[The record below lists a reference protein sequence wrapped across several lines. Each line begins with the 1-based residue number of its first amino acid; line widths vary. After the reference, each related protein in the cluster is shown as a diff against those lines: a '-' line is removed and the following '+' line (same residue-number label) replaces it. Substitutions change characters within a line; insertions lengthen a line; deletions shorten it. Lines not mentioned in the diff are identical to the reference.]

1 MTTAPAVR
9 NGTTPTTE
17 HRHQRA
23 SHLRWFKLG
32 ELVPSPYGQRRFEP
46 AWANEIASD
55 LKIEEIGFPVVS
67 LRDGI
72 PYVTD
77 GQHRIAA
84 LRIFGFGE
92 DDTIQ
97 CEVYENLSLREEAEK
112 FLDRNHNKAVSALS
126 KFGVAVTAERREE
139 VAIDRIVRVNG
150 LHVGHNKSAG
160 AITAVGA
167 LRKVYRRYGGEVVL
181 GKVLRI
187 IRDAYGDSGFQALII
202 EGIGLC
208 LHRYNGEI
216 DEAQM
221 MARLAKTSGGLNGL
235 MQPAIKTHIAMG
247 QPKASCIAATAASIY
262 NRDQKGKKLA
272 PWWKE

>member
-1 MTTAPAVR
+1 MTTLTPAV
-9 NGTTPTTE
+9 NGTKPSMGE
-17 HRHQRA
+17 KKQRS
-23 SHLRWFKLG
+23 SHLRWFKIG

-46 AWANEIASD
+46 AWANDIASD
-55 LKIEEIGFPVVS
+55 LKLEEIGFPVVS

-72 PYVTD
+72 PYITD
-77 GQHRIAA
+77 GQHRVAA
-84 LRIFGFGE
+84 LRIFGFSL

-97 CEVYENLSLREEAEK
+97 CEVYEGLTPQEEAEK
-112 FLDRNHNKAVSALS
+112 FLDRNHSKSVSALS
-126 KFGVAVTAERREE
+126 KFSVAVTAERREE
-139 VAIDRIVRVNG
+139 VTIDRIVRVNG
-150 LHVGHNKSAG
+150 LHVGRNRAPG
-160 AITAVGA
+160 AISAVGA
-167 LRKVYRRYGGEVVL
+167 LRKVYNRYGGEIVL

-187 IRDAYGDSGFQALII
+187 IRDAYGDTGFQSLVI
-202 EGIGLC
+202 EGLGMC

-221 MARLAKTSGGLNGL
+221 MTRLAKTSGGLNGL
-235 MQPAIKTHIAMG
+235 TQAATKTHIAMG